1 MAEDPVG
8 QTRESV
14 LFGDGRFHPHEPG
27 GEDRRSR
34 GVTAHTDDDIGTK
47 FAEDPKRGD
56 KTPGDLREGSRG
68 LHRPPPLY
76 PFHADGPEGE
86 PQPAQNLL
94 FQAPF
99 GADKEDPVRRVS
111 PEELFRD
118 GDTRKEM
125 PARSTA
131 GDDHPEAAAIR

>member
-8 QTRESV
+8 QTRKGV

-34 GVTAHTDDDIGTK
+34 GVTAHTDDDVGAE
-47 FAEDPKRGD
+47 FAEDPERGE
-56 KTPGDLREGSRG
+56 KTPGDLREGPRG
-68 LHRPPPLY
+68 PQRSPPLE

-94 FQAPF
+94 FQTPF
-99 GADKEDPVRRVS
+99 GADEEDPVCRVPAGGTLRRWRF
-111 PEELFRD
+111 PERD
-118 GDTRKEM
+118 
-125 PARSTA
+125 ARPF
-131 GDDHPEAAAIR
+131 HRRR